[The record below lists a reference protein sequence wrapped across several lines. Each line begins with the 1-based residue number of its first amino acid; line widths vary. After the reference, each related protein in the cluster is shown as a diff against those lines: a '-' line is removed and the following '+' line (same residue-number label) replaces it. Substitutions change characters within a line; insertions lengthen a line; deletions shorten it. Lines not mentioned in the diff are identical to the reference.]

1 MEDDFPMSHNLW
13 DNSLL
18 ALRERVDEKTFEAWL
33 AWTRFGSYDNGH
45 LVVFVPNSFTGNWLN
60 SRYAEQIKSVVG
72 SQVEDF
78 KQITF
83 VPDESLQSEMI
94 SHPQPAPPKPMASPA
109 PAPEAFPRLNLRYT
123 FDEFVIGP
131 SNRFAHAA
139 AKAVC
144 ETPARAYNP
153 LFIYGGAGLGKTHLM
168 QAIGHDIM
176 QNNSLKVLYM
186 TSEEFTNE
194 LISAI
199 QGRSQI
205 AFRNKY
211 RTMDVLLIDDIHF
224 IAGKDAT
231 QEEFFHTFN
240 TLHDAYKQIV
250 LSSDR
255 PPKDISTLEERLVS
269 RFEWGLVTDIQ
280 PPDIETR
287 IAILKKKTETTEI
300 NCPSDVLFFI
310 ANLVKAN
317 IRELEGTFNRA
328 IGYARAHKCPLTIE
342 TAELALKDI
351 LENSISKQVTIDL
364 IQKATSSHFNIRLS
378 DLISPKR
385 SKMIALS
392 RQVAMYIS
400 RELTQSSLIDIGDA
414 FGGRDHSTVLHS
426 CKKVAEK
433 IKQSPKFAKDI
444 NIIFNQLQT

>member
-1 MEDDFPMSHNLW
+1 MAVELW
-13 DNSLL
+13 DN
-18 ALRERVDEKTFEAWL
+18 ALDRLRGQVDERTFDSWL
-33 AWTRFGSYDNGH
+33 AWTRFGSYENGH
-45 LVVFVPNSFTGNWLN
+45 LIVFVPNNFTGAWIND
-60 SRYAEQIKSVVG
+60 RYSEVISSTVTSIAD
-72 SQVEDF
+72 DF
-78 KQITF
+78 KQVSF
-83 VPDESLQSEMI
+83 VSDEALQEEMI
-94 SHPQPAPPKPMASPA
+94 SKVSAGQPSPV
-109 PAPEAFPRLNLRYT
+109 PESLPEPEAPIALPLNSKYT
-123 FDEFVIGP
+123 FEEFVVGP

-168 QAIGHDIM
+168 QAIGHEIM
-176 QNNSLKVLYM
+176 QQTNNKLKVLYI

-194 LISAI
+194 LISSI
-199 QGRSQI
+199 QQRSQL
-205 AFRNKY
+205 AFRGKY

-255 PPKDISTLEERLVS
+255 PPKDIPTLEERLVS

-287 IAILKKKTETTEI
+287 IAILKKKSEMT
-300 NCPSDVLFFI
+300 NLDCPSDVLFFI

-317 IRELEGTFNRA
+317 IRELEGTFNRVL
-328 IGYARAHKCPLTIE
+328 GYTRAHNCSLTVE
-342 TAELALKDI
+342 TAKLALKDI
-351 LENSISKQVTIDL
+351 LENSASKQITIDS
-364 IQKATSSHFNIRLS
+364 IQKATASHFNIRLT
-378 DLISPKR
+378 DMISPKR

-400 RELTQSSLIDIGDA
+400 RELTQASLIDIGDA
-414 FGGRDHSTVLHS
+414 FGGRDHSTVLYA
-426 CKKVAEK
+426 CKKVNDMVKRATDLDNDVN
-433 IKQSPKFAKDI
+433 S
-444 NIIFNQLQT
+444 IIAQLKA